1 MISYNNGVQNFSNS
15 LLQPLAD
22 CEELQLSVHS
32 KAGFLLVPIALPA
45 CISIPSIVTMNKV

>member
-1 MISYNNGVQNFSNS
+1 VISYNNGVQNFSNS